1 MDEPWSLLLLAACAL
16 LYWYVRVRRWNL
28 RIVVDGARI
37 DVQGRALAGR
47 HVEVVDFCRLN
58 LAEVRS
64 LRVDGFWD
72 GRYLRLRFWGPVTL
86 GQRQRIRN
94 FLMTV
99 V

>member
-28 RIVVDGARI
+28 RIVVEGDRI

-47 HVEVVDFCRLN
+47 QVEVVDFCRLN
-58 LAEVRS
+58 LAEVRR
-64 LRVDGFWD
+64 LRVEGFWD
-72 GRYLRLRFWGPVTL
+72 GRYLRLRFWGFLTA